1 MNLRIVSFNDP
12 LLRLRTQ
19 IASLEGLL
27 ADLKTQ
33 LADAEAY
40 YNQTAP
46 AQLDANGLSQTQ
58 ATSCPL
64 VQPVN
69 KSKKAFESIV
79 DQLELPQE
87 DEWGKSWE
95 LTPQEYKRYGRQLI
109 MPEIGLRGGL
119 SSLKC
124 NGRLSLTPIGCRPA
138 TA

>member
-1 MNLRIVSFNDP
+1 MMDSSNNP

-27 ADLKTQ
+27 ADLKTR

-40 YNQTAP
+40 YNQSTPAP
-46 AQLDANGLSQTQ
+46 SAANGLSPTQ
-58 ATSCPL
+58 ASSCPL
-64 VQPVN
+64 VQPVK
-69 KSKKAFESIV
+69 KSKKAFENLV
-79 DQLELPQE
+79 DQLDLPQE
-87 DEWGKSWE
+87 DKLGKSWE

-119 SSLKC
+119 SSQKYS
-124 NGRLSLTPIGCRPA
+124 GRLSLTPMGSRPA